1 MLRKPRKRKVSWY
14 SMKPLVKPV
23 VAERKMHS
31 ISSGSCLGPAQ
42 TKKQKT
48 KNKWVGQMLRPE
60 VDRRRR
66 PQCRHMTNPAPT
78 AVATCKQRRHSH
90 EPRGRWWRRSWQ
102 PEASMQEQQHT
113 RKANAISQTQYARQT
128 RNVAW
133 CLRNCQEETQQTNT
147 CGCKSQGTDG
157 TGLPDFPPVLS
168 EPERRRKTA
177 GLP

>member
-1 MLRKPRKRKVSWY
+1 MVFDETFGEACGGGKKDALHLLWLLLR
-14 SMKPLVKPV
+14 
-23 VAERKMHS
+23 ACANE
-31 ISSGSCLGPAQ
+31 
-42 TKKQKT
+42 KK

-113 RKANAISQTQYARQT
+113 RKANAISQTQYTRQT

-133 CLRNCQEETQQTNT
+133 CLRNCQ
-147 CGCKSQGTDG
+147 GADG

>member
-42 TKKQKT
+42 TKK

-113 RKANAISQTQYARQT
+113 RKANAISQTQYTRQT

-133 CLRNCQEETQQTNT
+133 CLRNCQ
-147 CGCKSQGTDG
+147 GADG

>member
-1 MLRKPRKRKVSWY
+1 MLRKPRKRKVSWVFDETFGEACGGG
-14 SMKPLVKPV
+14 KKDALHLLWLLLRACANEKKK
-23 VAERKMHS
+23 RK
-31 ISSGSCLGPAQ
+31 
-42 TKKQKT
+42 
-48 KNKWVGQMLRPE
+48 QMGWPE
-60 VDRRRR
+60 
-66 PQCRHMTNPAPT
+66 CRHMTNPAPT

-90 EPRGRWWRRSWQ
+90 EHEPGGRWWRRSWQ

-147 CGCKSQGTDG
+147 CGCKSQGADG